1 MRKDIQCLRGI
12 AIICVFLYHLFPT
25 LFVNGFLG
33 VDIFFVISGYL
44 MGRNL
49 TRTDITKVQDILRFY
64 YRRFKRILPLYFLVI
79 FLTVVLVHIYL
90 EDFLWENNDRYS
102 LASLFLWTN
111 QLVIEDQADYFRER
125 VTVSTQTPRHHTEGL
140 RYTRA
145 MKTSVSPDDQYVQQM
160 NEAISFYEKFTKKI
174 YIMDAHPLYSLG
186 FLNLYLHYLIQKP
199 DELESLH
206 LKKKL
211 ADEEMSNV
219 KKRFSMLKCEKCQLF
234 DLSSVFVEGDKY
246 LTFDRETKLSYVDNT
261 VHITSA
267 GLEKM
272 DPLFKKLAEDVMDNF

>member
-1 MRKDIQCLRGI
+1 MYKPD
-12 AIICVFLYHLFPT
+12 V
-25 LFVNGFLG
+25 
-33 VDIFFVISGYL
+33 L
-44 MGRNL
+44 M
-49 TRTDITKVQDILRFY
+49 IV
-64 YRRFKRILPLYFLVI
+64 
-79 FLTVVLVHIYL
+79 
-90 EDFLWENNDRYS
+90 
-102 LASLFLWTN
+102 A
-111 QLVIEDQADYFRER
+111 
-125 VTVSTQTPRHHTEGL
+125 

-145 MKTSVSPDDQYVQQM
+145 MKTSVSPDDQYVKQM

-199 DELESLH
+199 GELESLH